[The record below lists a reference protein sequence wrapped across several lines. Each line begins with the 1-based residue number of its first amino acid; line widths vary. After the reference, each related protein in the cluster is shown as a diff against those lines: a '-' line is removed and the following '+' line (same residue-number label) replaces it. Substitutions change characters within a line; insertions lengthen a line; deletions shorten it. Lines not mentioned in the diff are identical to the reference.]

1 MSDLKNGQFNQN
13 KNNQIKMSKKFTRD
27 DCTVIARNIKEV
39 EDGIYQ
45 WEEYAMLTSDYDKLE
60 EYFDKAEA
68 AEILLGES
76 EG

>member
-1 MSDLKNGQFNQN
+1 MTSAWQSCQGDYKPPEN
-13 KNNQIKMSKKFTRD
+13 FTRD

-45 WEEYAMLTSDYDKLE
+45 WEEYATLTSDYDKLE

>member
-1 MSDLKNGQFNQN
+1 MTSAWQSCQGDYKPLE
-13 KNNQIKMSKKFTRD
+13 KFTRD

-45 WEEYAMLTSDYDKLE
+45 WEEYAILTSDYDKLE